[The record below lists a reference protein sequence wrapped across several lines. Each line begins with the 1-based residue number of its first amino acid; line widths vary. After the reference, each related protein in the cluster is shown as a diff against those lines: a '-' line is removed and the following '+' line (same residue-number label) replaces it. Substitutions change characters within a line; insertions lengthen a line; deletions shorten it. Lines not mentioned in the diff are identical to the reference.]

1 MTPWQWPPPGYGW
14 GRPWPSPPPFV
25 PGRAFYALLVVVLG
39 IGVVAS
45 SAPDLGTL
53 LSLAYLMGLTLGLVW
68 LIAFWVAAGDTRL
81 HMSRRSWARWA
92 GIPVMCF
99 ACAALISSGL
109 PLTAR
114 FEASRPALEQAAVR
128 AESGEHFDSGWIG
141 LMPVHEVRTLGH
153 GTLFVLS
160 GSGETVDECGLAYSD
175 NGISSLQ
182 SFLSDSYDVSSYGHG
197 WWYWCSYPSGD

>member
-45 SAPDLGTL
+45 SAPDLGPL
-53 LSLAYLMGLTLGLVW
+53 LALSYLMGLTLGLVW

-114 FEASRPALEQAAVR
+114 FEASRPALDRGDLAPQSKA
-128 AESGEHFDSGWIG
+128 F
-141 LMPVHEVRTLGH
+141 T
-153 GTLFVLS
+153 
-160 GSGETVDECGLAYSD
+160 GSFD
-175 NGISSLQ
+175 NGAAQ
-182 SFLSDSYDVSSYGHG
+182 RRFTAHEE
-197 WWYWCSYPSGD
+197 GDADEAVVADDRFPA